1 MVALSRILLVVDR
14 SERAHAALSKA
25 LLVARYFHAS
35 VRIFLCETVAYGT
48 DDAADCATERSPGVA
63 PAARGQDY
71 VDALAR
77 TISSG
82 DVAVSATV
90 AHCVS
95 LAQAILA
102 ESRTYRADLIVVAA
116 PIRTSI
122 QLKPAV
128 AIWQQAI
135 ESDVSVL
142 ITHGRPWRPTPR
154 FAALVESTEA
164 DHRNL
169 TAAIAQ
175 MSAALSARC
184 HAELHILLAT
194 EAGGSLSQT
203 ADWRRWWTALAQGH
217 PTTWVSCRT
226 LSGDPAATLSRVSG
240 APEYDLLI
248 MGKPEPSADAK
259 SGLVATIL
267 GSSGPDVLLA
277 ASRSTI

>member
-1 MVALSRILLVVDR
+1 MVALSRILFVVDR

-35 VRIFLCETVAYGT
+35 VRIFLCETAAYGT
-48 DDAADCATERSPGVA
+48 DGAADRATERSPGVA
-63 PAARGQDY
+63 PAARAQDY
-71 VDALAR
+71 VEALAR

-82 DVAVSATV
+82 DVAVSAAA

-128 AIWQQAI
+128 AIWQQAL

-142 ITHGRPWRPTPR
+142 ITHGHPWSPTPQ
-154 FAALVESTEA
+154 FAALVQSTEA
-164 DHRNL
+164 DDRNL

-175 MSAALSARC
+175 MSTALSDRC
-184 HAELHILLAT
+184 HGELHILLAT
-194 EAGGSLSQT
+194 EAAGPHSET
-203 ADWRRWWTALAQGH
+203 ADWRRWWTALTHGH
-217 PTTWVSCRT
+217 PATLVSCRT
-226 LSGDPAATLSRVSG
+226 LSGDLAAALSRIPG
-240 APEYDLLI
+240 EPEYDLLI
-248 MGKPEPSADAK
+248 MGKPEPPADAK
-259 SGLVATIL
+259 PGLVATIL
-267 GSSGPDVLLA
+267 GSSGPDVLLV
-277 ASRSTI
+277 ASRSPI